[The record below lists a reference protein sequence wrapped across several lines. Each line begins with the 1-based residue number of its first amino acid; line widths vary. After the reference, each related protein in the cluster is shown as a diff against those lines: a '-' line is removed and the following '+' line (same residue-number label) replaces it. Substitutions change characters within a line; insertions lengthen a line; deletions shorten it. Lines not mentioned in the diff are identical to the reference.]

1 MGATDTT
8 LPPYARQKPNGGTH
22 ANTFGSGPLNR
33 RCCASFFDSAQD
45 VCVYFWALP
54 DTSYRGNESRGAAGR
69 PGSDWTTGRSG
80 AHAPGMAQGSSSW
93 DYLQIQ
99 ATQGVYVYFYWTN
112 FPTCD
117 HFSRPP

>member
-1 MGATDTT
+1 MGPQIQGAQ
-8 LPPYARQKPNGGTH
+8 YIYIYWTH
-22 ANTFGSGPLNR
+22 I
-33 RCCASFFDSAQD
+33 
-45 VCVYFWALP
+45 
-54 DTSYRGNESRGAAGR
+54 DTSCRRDESRGAAGR

-99 ATQGVYVYFYWTN
+99 ATQGVYVYFYWTI

-117 HFSRPP
+117 HFSGPPYELSRTRIMIYAPTSQP